1 MSTPFAGKVAV
12 VTGGNSGIG
21 RATTLAMAARGASVV
36 VAARR
41 EQEGNAVVA
50 EIVERGGKAVFV
62 GTDVTST
69 HDITRMI
76 DSALNTFGG
85 LDYAFNNA
93 GSGLQAPEGRLHE
106 RDEAFW
112 DHYHQTFLKSV
123 FVSMKAEISVMLNGA
138 GGVIVNNAS
147 VAGLQAHPGNP
158 TYAAMKFGVVGLTR
172 SAAMQYGEDN
182 IRINAVCPGWI
193 ETPMTA
199 GWVDRPEWTQQLL
212 EQQATKRPGQP
223 GEVAELVAWLCEDGA
238 SFMNGAA
245 IPVDGGLIA

>member
-1 MSTPFAGKVAV
+1 MSMPFRDKVAV

-21 RATTLAMAARGASVV
+21 RASALAFAARGASVV
-36 VAARR
+36 LAARR
-41 EQEGNAVVA
+41 EPEGLEVA
-50 EIVERGGKAVFV
+50 SEIVDGGGKAVFV
-62 GTDVTST
+62 RTDVTST
-69 HDITRMI
+69 QDIAAMVDT
-76 DSALNTFGG
+76 ALDTFGG
-85 LDYAFNNA
+85 LDFAFNNA
-93 GSGLQAPEGRLHE
+93 GSGVAAPPGRLHE

-112 DHYHQTFLKSV
+112 DHYSDTFLKSV
-123 FVSMKAEISVMLNGA
+123 FVAMKAEIEVMLAHG

-147 VAGLQAHPGNP
+147 VAGLEAQPMNP

-172 SAAMQYGEDN
+172 SAALQYGEDN

-199 GWVDRPEWTQQLL
+199 GWVDQPEWTGKLL
-212 EQQATKRPGQP
+212 DRQAVKRPGRP
-223 GEVAELVAWLCEDGA
+223 EEVAALVAWLCEAGA